1 MFIQYKKVL
10 WTTLISIYSDT
21 FPEKIEKIKPFR
33 EKVLRKP
40 EDTLGLGH
48 GEKQKFHIR
57 ETLSLD
63 GIPGSYV
70 WFV

>member
-1 MFIQYKKVL
+1 M

-21 FPEKIEKIKPFR
+21 FPEKIKHFR